1 MAGFIEKI
9 KRSVANYI
17 LNKKLG
23 KLNREKKLVNLHS
36 ARTIGILY
44 NVNSQ
49 TTFQIVKTLVKEL
62 TSRQR
67 QVMAI
72 GFVNRKSIPNYCIA
86 ANSGY
91 HFNLRDLNWYGAP
104 KNDYIHEF
112 INKEF
117 DILID
122 LSLDDVFV
130 FKYISGLSRS
140 KFKVGRHND
149 NYLDCFDLMIKMEST
164 TTLEAFIEQVT
175 HYLVVIKSPENKTAA
190 GSFA

>member
-1 MAGFIEKI
+1 MGGFIENI
-9 KRSVANYI
+9 KRSTANYV
-17 LNKKLG
+17 LKKKLA
-23 KLNREKKLVNLHS
+23 KLKRDKRLVNLHN
-36 ARTIGILY
+36 ARTIGIIY
-44 NVNSQ
+44 HVTSQ

-67 QVMAI
+67 QVLAI

-91 HFNLRDLNWYGAP
+91 HFNLRDLNWYGGP
-104 KNDYIHEF
+104 KNDYVHEF

-122 LSLDDVFV
+122 LSLDDLFI

-140 KFKVGRHND
+140 HFKVGRHND
-149 NYLDCFDLMIKMEST
+149 AHLDCFDLMIKAEPNISLE
-164 TTLEAFIEQVT
+164 TLIEQIT
-175 HYLVVIKSPENKTAA
+175 HYLVIIKAPENKLAS
-190 GSFA
+190 G

>member
-1 MAGFIEKI
+1 MSSLIENI
-9 KRSVANYI
+9 KRSVANYV
-17 LNKKLG
+17 LKKKLSH
-23 KLNREKKLVNLHS
+23 LTRDKKLVNLHS
-36 ARTIGILY
+36 ARTIGIIY

-67 QVMAI
+67 QVVAL

-91 HFNLRDLNWYGAP
+91 HFNLKDLNWFGAP
-104 KNDYIHEF
+104 NNDYIREF

-122 LSLDDVFV
+122 LSLDDLFV

-140 KFKVGRHND
+140 KFKVGLHSD
-149 NYLDCFDLMIKMEST
+149 AHLDCFDLMIKMDQTASLES
-164 TTLEAFIEQVT
+164 FIEQII
-175 HYLVVIKSPENKTAA
+175 HYLVIFKPADTASST
-190 GSFA
+190 GYSR

>member
-1 MAGFIEKI
+1 MGGIIENI
-9 KRSVANYI
+9 KRSAANYV
-17 LNKKLG
+17 LRKKLG
-23 KLNREKKLVNLHS
+23 KMNRDKKMVNLHN
-36 ARTIGILY
+36 ARTIGIIY

-49 TTFQIVKTLVKEL
+49 TTFQIVKTLVKDL

-104 KNDYIHEF
+104 KNDYVHEF

-122 LSLDDVFV
+122 LSLDDLFI
-130 FKYISGLSRS
+130 FKYIAGLSRS

-149 NYLDCFDLMIKMEST
+149 AHLDCFDLLIKMEPNVS
-164 TTLEAFIEQVT
+164 LEALIEQII
-175 HYLVVIKSPENKTAA
+175 HYLVVLKSPEQKAA
-190 GSFA
+190 SG

>member
-1 MAGFIEKI
+1 MAGFFDNI
-9 KRSVANYI
+9 KRSIANYV

-23 KLNREKKLVNLHS
+23 KLKREKKLVNLHH
-36 ARTIGILY
+36 AVNIGILY
-44 NVNSQ
+44 NVTSQ
-49 TTFQIVKTLVKEL
+49 TTFQIVKTLVKDL
-62 TSRQR
+62 TTRQR
-67 QVMAI
+67 QVMAL

-130 FKYISGLSRS
+130 FNYISGLSRS

-149 NYLDCFDLMIKMEST
+149 NYLDCFDLMIKMEPNAS
-164 TTLEAFIEQVT
+164 LEAFIEQVV
-175 HYLVVIKSPENKTAA
+175 HYLVIFKPGESVAA
-190 GSFA
+190 GTHP

>member
-1 MAGFIEKI
+1 MAGIIEKI
-9 KRSVANYI
+9 KRKVANYV
-17 LNKKLG
+17 LNKKLSR
-23 KLNREKKLVNLHS
+23 LSRDKKLVNLHN

-122 LSLDDVFV
+122 LSLDDLFV

-149 NYLDCFDLMIKMEST
+149 NYLECFDLMIKMEPSA
-164 TTLEAFIEQVT
+164 TLEAFIEQVI
-175 HYLVVIKSPENKTAA
+175 HYLVVFKSGESTAT
-190 GSFA
+190 GTHH

>member
-1 MAGFIEKI
+1 MSGIIENI
-9 KRSVANYI
+9 KRSVANYV

-23 KLNREKKLVNLHS
+23 KLKRDKKLVNLHN
-36 ARTIGILY
+36 AGTIGILY
-44 NVNSQ
+44 NVSSQ

-67 QVMAI
+67 QVMAL

-149 NYLDCFDLMIKMEST
+149 NYLDCFDLMIKMEPNVS
-164 TTLEAFIEQVT
+164 LDALIEQVI
-175 HYLVVIKSPENKTAA
+175 HYLAIIKSPENKTCLRL
-190 GSFA
+190 SS

>member
-1 MAGFIEKI
+1 MAGFIENI
-9 KRSVANYI
+9 KRSVANYV

-23 KLNREKKLVNLHS
+23 KLTREKRLVNLHN

-44 NVNSQ
+44 NVSSQ

-62 TSRQR
+62 TTRQR
-67 QVMAI
+67 QIMAL

-91 HFNLRDLNWYGAP
+91 HFNLRDLNWYGGP

-149 NYLDCFDLMIKMEST
+149 DYLDCFDLMIKMEST
-164 TTLEAFIEQVT
+164 ATLEAFIEQVI
-175 HYLVVIKSPENKTAA
+175 HYLLIFKSGENTAT
-190 GSFA
+190 GTHH

>member
-1 MAGFIEKI
+1 MAGVIESI
-9 KRSVANYI
+9 KRSVANYT
-17 LNKKLG
+17 LKKKLG
-23 KLNREKKLVNLHS
+23 KLKRTKKCINLHQ
-36 ARTIGILY
+36 AVNIGILY
-44 NVNSQ
+44 NVTSQ
-49 TTFQIVKTLVKEL
+49 TTFQIVKTLVKDL
-62 TSRQR
+62 TTRQR
-67 QVMAI
+67 QVMAL

-149 NYLDCFDLMIKMEST
+149 NYMDCFDLMIKMEPNAS
-164 TTLEAFIEQVT
+164 LEAFIEQVI
-175 HYLVVIKSPENKTAA
+175 HYLVIFKSGESVAT
-190 GSFA
+190 GTHR